1 MVDDKNIITTTSAV
15 NSITGLEAIVASMSK
30 VSKDRQADFLLL
42 QELIQSIKQAI
53 EADELDLARTEI
65 GRFET
70 SWRIVEADVK
80 SKLTEAHQAIEDML
94 KSLTSGINT
103 QQGHEALLAR
113 LQKLRESIDFT
124 DK

>member
-1 MVDDKNIITTTSAV
+1 MVDDKNITTTTSAV

-30 VSKDRQADFLLL
+30 ISQDRQADFVVL

-53 EADELDLARTEI
+53 EADELDLAKTEI
-65 GRFET
+65 ARFET

-80 SKLTEAHQAIEDML
+80 SKLTDAHQAIEDML
-94 KSLTSGINT
+94 KSLVSGINT

-113 LQKLRESIDFT
+113 LQKLRESIDLAN
-124 DK
+124 K